1 MNKFSLY
8 GIGCIIFGVSVIIYT
23 IYDYEYRIFAFRYL
37 PSLCPPGSGCPYPAL
52 DDNLVLL
59 GTVIIV
65 IGVIL
70 LSSRKIIQLIKIRK

>member
-8 GIGCIIFGVSVIIYT
+8 GIGCIIFGISDIIYA
-23 IYDYEYRIFAFRYL
+23 ISDYEYRIYAYHYL
-37 PSLCPPGSGCPYPAL
+37 STCKPGSGCPYPAL

-59 GTVIIV
+59 GIVIIV

-70 LSSRKIIQLIKIRK
+70 LSSRKIKQLIKIRK